1 MLNPF
6 APQSDP
12 GSYLDLR
19 NRMLRDVRYLRVEDK
34 IFEVVRNACAH
45 ALIIENVVLSRAEK
59 DRMLSQIMKMVLEDM
74 AKKLK

>member
-19 NRMLRDVRYLRVEDK
+19 NRMLQDVRHMRVEDK
-34 IFEVVRNACAH
+34 IFDVVRNAYEH
-45 ALIIENVVLSRAEK
+45 ALIRENAVLSRAEK
-59 DRMLSQIMKMVLEDM
+59 DRLLSQILKMILEDM
-74 AKKLK
+74 VKKLK